1 MLIMRGVNVFPT
13 QIEEQILNVAGLAPH
28 YQIVLTREQRLDAM
42 EVVVEAMPGADRDAR
57 GALAGELAQRIKNFI
72 GVSVS
77 ISIADP
83 GGVERSQGK
92 ARRVID
98 KRPRG

>member
-1 MLIMRGVNVFPT
+1 
-13 QIEEQILNVAGLAPH
+13 
-28 YQIVLTREQRLDAM
+28 
-42 EVVVEAMPGADRDAR
+42 
-57 GALAGELAQRIKNFI
+57 
-72 GVSVS
+72 VSAKVTVR
-77 ISIADP
+77 DP